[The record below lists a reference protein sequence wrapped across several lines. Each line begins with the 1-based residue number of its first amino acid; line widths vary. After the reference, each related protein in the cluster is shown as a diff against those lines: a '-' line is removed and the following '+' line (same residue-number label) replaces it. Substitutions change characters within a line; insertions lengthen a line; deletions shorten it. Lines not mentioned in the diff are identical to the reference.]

1 MQLSDCRVMV
11 LKNDE
16 QARDTTKEMLARMGF
31 RENNIFLAKNIEEAK
46 DIIASQRF
54 NLILVGVDE
63 GHILLKWLQ
72 IKGIR
77 KLISFIFYSGGGE
90 HYIRQKA
97 KDCGA
102 DGYISSP
109 PTLDEF
115 MLKIK
120 LALKQYKI

>member
-1 MQLSDCRVMV
+1 MKMEECGVLV
-11 LKNDE
+11 LKDE
-16 QARDTTKEMLARMGF
+16 QVGNITKEMLARMGF
-31 RENNIFLAKNIEEAK
+31 REDNIFLAKNIEEAK

-54 NLILVGVDE
+54 SLILVGVEE
-63 GHILLKWLQ
+63 GPVLLKWAQ
-72 IKGIR
+72 AIGIR
-77 KLISFIFYSGGGE
+77 QLISLIFYSGGGE
-90 HYIRQKA
+90 YYIRQKA

-120 LALKQYKI
+120 LALKEYKI